1 MIPRWLRHPL
11 LASPILALAAQ
22 LALAVAAAA
31 CTGGADFPL
40 RR

>member
-1 MIPRWLRHPL
+1 MFRLVRHPIFW
-11 LASPILALAAQ
+11 SPLVAMALQ
-22 LALAVAAAA
+22 LALVTVAAA